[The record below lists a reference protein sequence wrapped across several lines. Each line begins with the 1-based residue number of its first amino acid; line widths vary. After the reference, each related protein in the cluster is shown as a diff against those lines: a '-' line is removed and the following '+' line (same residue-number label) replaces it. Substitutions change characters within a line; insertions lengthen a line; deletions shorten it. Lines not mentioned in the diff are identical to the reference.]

1 MNGFLDAFG
10 GKIKMNI
17 GVSTEFGSKKVA
29 ITWDSFESLAKHDLR
44 HSTAIKRGGVYEVH
58 AEVQC
63 RDCGF
68 HHFIDIDGAKFRKP
82 VVPGDQLRITC
93 ELLSLKRKRFG
104 KVKAEVTVDGQLVC
118 SGELMFSLVD

>member
-68 HHFIDIDGAKFRKP
+68 HHFIDIDGAEFSSQRRCSK
-82 VVPGDQLRITC
+82 
-93 ELLSLKRKRFG
+93 G
-104 KVKAEVTVDGQLVC
+104 KNGKIKVGFSER
-118 SGELMFSLVD
+118 SGLHGFSGKMPAGL